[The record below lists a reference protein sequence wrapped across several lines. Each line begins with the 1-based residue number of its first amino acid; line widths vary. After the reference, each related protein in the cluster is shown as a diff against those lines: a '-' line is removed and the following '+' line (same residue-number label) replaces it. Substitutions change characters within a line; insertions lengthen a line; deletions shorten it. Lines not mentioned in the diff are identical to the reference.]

1 MDIQR
6 SKVKTATVEQQP
18 TFKRE
23 IGLFGG
29 VSILAGIMIGT
40 GIFLSSG
47 NALKAAY
54 SSPLL
59 TILIWFVA
67 GLVSLLAGLCYAEL
81 GASIPA
87 VGGSFVYL
95 TKAYGEPVG
104 FLAGFSSFLIGNSGS
119 IAAIA
124 VGFAGFLR
132 YLIPMD
138 DLGVK
143 VVAISTVIILTIIN
157 CLGVKLGSIFQNVT
171 MVGKLAP
178 IILIILLG
186 VFANRSGNNFDFSTI
201 PANPI
206 SGISGALILSLW
218 GYVGWDNLNTVA
230 EEIKKPRRN
239 IPLSIIIAILGVTA
253 IYCLFNFALFR
264 TLPVDVIL
272 GSDNPAGDAA
282 RVLIGGFGGN
292 IIAIGILISMLGA
305 LNGCVLVFP
314 RSYYAM
320 AKDKVFFKSFGKLN
334 PKYSTPI
341 NALIASAAVSILL
354 ILMGTFDQLATMV
367 VFTSWVFTFL
377 TIVAVFIFRKRYPD
391 IERPYKVLGYPVI
404 PIIALFAITLILIST
419 LTSEFLFSIIGIGG
433 TVIIGLPAYYLFKS
447 SNKGGKA

>member
-1 MDIQR
+1 MDVQR
-6 SKVKTATVEQQP
+6 VNAKSETREIS
-18 TFKRE
+18 FRRE

-54 SSPLL
+54 SNPLL
-59 TILIWFVA
+59 TLLIWFVA

-104 FLAGFSSFLIGNSGS
+104 FLAGFSSFLVGNSGS

-124 VGFAGFLR
+124 VGFAGFLKFF
-132 YLIPMD
+132 IPMED
-138 DLGVK
+138 ITVK
-143 VVAISTVIILTIIN
+143 VIAITTVIILTILN
-157 CLGVKLGSIFQNVT
+157 CLGVKLGSIFQNIT
-171 MVGKLAP
+171 MVGKLVP
-178 IILIILLG
+178 LILIILLG
-186 VFANRSGNNFDFSTI
+186 VFINRSGNTFSLSNV
-201 PANPI
+201 PANPT
-206 SGISGALILSLW
+206 SGISAALIMALW

-239 IPLSIIIAILGVTA
+239 IPLSIIIAILGVA
-253 IYCLFNFALFR
+253 AVYCLFNFALFR
-264 TLPVDVIL
+264 VLPVDTIL
-272 GSDNPAGDAA
+272 NSSNPAGDAA
-282 RVLIGGFGGN
+282 KVLIGNVGGN
-292 IIAIGILISMLGA
+292 IVALGILISMLGA

-320 AKDKVFFKSFGKLN
+320 AKDGVFFKSFGKLN
-334 PKYSTPI
+334 PKYSTPV
-341 NALIASAAVSILL
+341 NALIASALVSIIL
-354 ILMGTFDQLATMV
+354 ILMGSFDQLATMV

-377 TIVAVFIFRKRYPD
+377 TIVSVFIFRKKYPK

-404 PIIALFAITLILIST
+404 PIVALIFISMILLST
-419 LTSEFLFSIIGIGG
+419 LTSEFTFSMIGIGG
-433 TVIIGLPAYYLFKS
+433 TIILGIPAYLYFKYT
-447 SNKGGKA
+447 NKEKKR